1 MWSDNFRAQGS
12 DMMSE
17 EYIDVQMLCNAFV
30 QEVITQIADIREQ
43 YLQMESPPYVKEM
56 LDTVFGAAET
66 MKTMGDFYPPDTIS
80 HFIHAAETVLALMLR
95 EGLTLHE
102 PAITLLLNTAT
113 VIRNAMGRLPSTVI
127 H

>member
-1 MWSDNFRAQGS
+1 MWSDNFRPQGS

-30 QEVITQIADIREQ
+30 QEVITQITDIREH
-43 YLQMESPPYVKEM
+43 YLQMERPPYVKEM
-56 LDTVFGAAET
+56 IDTVLKVAET
-66 MKTMGDFYPPDTIS
+66 MKTMGDLYPPDTIF
-80 HFIHAAETVLALMLR
+80 HFIHEAETLLALMLR

-102 PAITLLLNTAT
+102 PAIILLLKTAT
-113 VIRNAMGRLPSTVI
+113 VIRNAMGRLPSTAI

>member
-1 MWSDNFRAQGS
+1 
-12 DMMSE
+12 MSE

-30 QEVITQIADIREQ
+30 QEVITQITDIREHS
-43 YLQMESPPYVKEM
+43 LQMERPPYVKEM
-56 LDTVFGAAET
+56 IDTVLEAAET
-66 MKTMGDFYPPDTIS
+66 MKTMGDFYPPDTIF

-102 PAITLLLNTAT
+102 PAITLLLKTAT
-113 VIRNAMGRLPSTVI
+113 VIRNAMGRLPSTAI